1 MKRKIDYL
9 NYPMQKKMLKTKQ
22 PHKTQLA
29 PKINNLQRA
38 VGHIVW
44 LKAPEIHTSVFF
56 FTGSGSVV
64 KMIKTK
70 QNRLQGEPMKD
81 QSKVNDLN
89 RRKRAVP
96 SQLKTKH
103 LQMS

>member
-9 NYPMQKKMLKTKQ
+9 NYPMPKKMLKTKQ

-38 VGHIVW
+38 VGHLVW

-70 QNRLQGEPMKD
+70 QN
-81 QSKVNDLN
+81 
-89 RRKRAVP
+89 
-96 SQLKTKH
+96 KTDFKAN
-103 LQMS
+103 L